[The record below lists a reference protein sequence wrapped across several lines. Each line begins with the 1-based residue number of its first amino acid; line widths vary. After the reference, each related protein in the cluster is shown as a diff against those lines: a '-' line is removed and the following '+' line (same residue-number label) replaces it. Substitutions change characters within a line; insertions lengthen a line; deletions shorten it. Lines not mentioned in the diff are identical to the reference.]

1 MKVGLGV
8 ITITF
13 QVAIPKSLSH
23 RFVYAKHLEIGFSYI
38 LAIGQPLS
46 LQKRWDAPIKVEN
59 DVQSRVKKSF
69 CSCWKIWEALSET
82 FLFTLP
88 HSPNQI
94 SLGEGEKT
102 LHPHQRHNLHSSPS
116 SSTEITAAS
125 TTSLSPK
132 KSPDQLLL
140 LVIPFKKSYSHIISL
155 FPVPK
160 IDFLCNWGLNNCI
173 FCQQNKPQLQS
184 SCAKKWK
191 ESA

>member
-8 ITITF
+8 RPITF
-13 QVAIPKSLSH
+13 QVAFPKSQSH
-23 RFVYAKHLEIGFSYI
+23 RFFYAKHLEIRFSYI

-69 CSCWKIWEALSET
+69 FALVGKSEKH
-82 FLFTLP
+82 FRRHFFSPCRTLTTKLVWARGRKLCILI
-88 HSPNQI
+88 NATI
-94 SLGEGEKT
+94 SI
-102 LHPHQRHNLHSSPS
+102 HSSS
-116 SSTEITAAS
+116 SSTATTAVS

-140 LVIPFKKSYSHIISL
+140 LVIIIPFKKSYSHIISL

-173 FCQQNKPQLQS
+173 FLSTK
-184 SCAKKWK
+184 
-191 ESA
+191 